1 MNDETQGRNHCLLAS
16 TGSGKE
22 TLQMISSRRML
33 TGWML
38 LALIGGCLGC
48 GSQPISGVVE
58 ELPILTIGSFAYDI
72 PFTASDGKRT
82 TLNAVRQP
90 VTILAF
96 VDTPGDTHCAIKP
109 EVADL
114 AARFMRLPVT
124 VVQVSVPTGPCTL
137 SSGQGQM
144 CDLKKS
150 DPAVLCD
157 AGRIAWEGFGR
168 PSSGT
173 LVLIDKWGAI
183 AAVSDLG
190 TPRAISWKAEQ
201 LALEEMN
208 RYPD

>member
-1 MNDETQGRNHCLLAS
+1 
-16 TGSGKE
+16 
-22 TLQMISSRRML
+22 MISS
-33 TGWML
+33 TCI
-38 LALIGGCLGC
+38 LIGWVLFALMGGCVGC

-58 ELPILTIGSFAYDI
+58 EVPILTIGSFAYDI

-96 VDTPGDTHCAIKP
+96 VDTPGDMYCAIKP

-114 AARFMRLPVT
+114 AAEFRRLPVT
-124 VVQVSVPTGPCTL
+124 VVQVSMLTSPCPL
-137 SSGQGQM
+137 SSGQRQM

-157 AGRIAWEGFGR
+157 LGRIAWEGFGR

-183 AAVSDLG
+183 ATVSDLG
-190 TPRAISWKAEQ
+190 NLRAFSWKAER
-201 LALEEMN
+201 LALDETN
-208 RYPD
+208 RHLD